1 MFEGPGPA
9 GGISEATARK
19 YFKDIV
25 AGIVYLH
32 SCRIIHGDI
41 KPENLLVSGSGQVK
55 LCDFSVSQRFQG
67 NNDELRRSPG
77 TPVYTAPEC
86 ITGATY
92 HGRAAD
98 VWALGV
104 TLYCMLFGRYPFIGE
119 TLQGTYDEI
128 VHGTLKLPERLDNQL
143 SDLLKGL
150 LCKDPLKR
158 MTLDQVI
165 QHQYYIGC

>member
-1 MFEGPGPA
+1 
-9 GGISEATARK
+9 
-19 YFKDIV
+19 
-25 AGIVYLH
+25 
-32 SCRIIHGDI
+32 
-41 KPENLLVSGSGQVK
+41 
-55 LCDFSVSQRFQG
+55 
-67 NNDELRRSPG
+67 
-77 TPVYTAPEC
+77 
-86 ITGATY
+86 
-92 HGRAAD
+92 
-98 VWALGV
+98 
-104 TLYCMLFGRYPFIGE
+104 MLFGRYPFIGE